1 MTAETLAGLLRSQ
14 CDQRGGQVA
23 YSFLTDGEADQFSL
37 TYADLDRE
45 ARRVAVAVGERVAPG
60 GRAVLVYPPGP
71 AFVVAFFGCL
81 YAGVAAVPVFP
92 PVPPRFEAGAEHLRR
107 VIADVGAEAVLCT
120 SDLLG
125 LRDYLGD
132 GGSTGT
138 GWLATDVLGDI
149 SPDDWHDLSLD
160 GDSVAFI
167 QYTSGSTSAPK
178 GVILRH
184 HHLIANQRA
193 ITDAFGL
200 SSATIG
206 LSWLPTYHDMGLIG
220 FVIVPMAIGITSYF
234 LSPLHFLERPARWL
248 EAISRFGATV
258 SGGPNFAYELC
269 ARRISDEELGR
280 IDLTTWEVAF
290 VGSEPVRP
298 DTMRRFARRFA
309 AAGLSPAAL
318 FPCYGMAEASLLVAG
333 GSWPGGPA
341 TARLDADALSE
352 GRVLRAGHRPGKDAG
367 RETEVASVGRV
378 ITGHDAAI
386 TDPATHRPAG
396 PGQVGEIWLRG
407 PSIAAGYWG
416 RAAET
421 IATFGAT
428 IEGGD
433 GRPYLRTGDLGFV
446 LDGELFITGRMKEVV
461 ILRGQNVYPQDIE
474 RAIQEADPRFRPGC
488 GAAFGI
494 GAEGTEGLVVVQET
508 KAEDQQELADLSER
522 ARRAVAVSHGVR
534 LEALLL
540 VAPRTLAKTS
550 SGKVQRL
557 NCRSAYL
564 GGTLSPLHEWR
575 AAPLPAREQER

>member
-1 MTAETLAGLLRSQ
+1 MTTQTLAGLLRSQ

-23 YSFLTDGEADQFSL
+23 YSFLTDGEADLVSL

-45 ARRVAVAVGERVAPG
+45 ARRVAVAVGDRVAPG

-92 PVPPRFEAGAEHLRR
+92 PMPPRFEAGAEHLRR

-125 LRDYLGD
+125 LREHLDD
-132 GGSTGT
+132 GHAIGV
-138 GWLATDVLGDI
+138 GWLATDSTADI
-149 SPDDWHDLSLD
+149 CPDDWHDLSLD

-167 QYTSGSTSAPK
+167 QYTSGSTSAPR

-184 HHLIANQRA
+184 RHVMANQRA
-193 ITDAFGL
+193 ITDAFRL

-220 FVIVPMAIGITSYF
+220 FVIVPMAVGITSYF
-234 LSPLHFLERPARWL
+234 LSPLHFLARPARWL

-269 ARRISDEELGR
+269 ARRISDEELGH
-280 IDLTTWEVAF
+280 IDLTSWEVAF

-298 DTMRRFARRFA
+298 ETMRRFARRFA

-333 GSWPGGPA
+333 GSWAGGPL
-341 TARLDADALSE
+341 TARLDAGALSE
-352 GRVLRAGHRPGKDAG
+352 GRVLRAGHSPDEAAG
-367 RETEVASVGRV
+367 REVDVASVGRV
-378 ITGHDAAI
+378 IAGHDVAI
-386 TDPATHRPAG
+386 TDPVTRRPAD
-396 PGQVGEIWLRG
+396 PGRVGEIWLRG

-421 IATFGAT
+421 AVTFGAT
-428 IEGGD
+428 FEGG
-433 GRPYLRTGDLGFV
+433 GGPPYLRTGDLGFL
-446 LDGELFITGRMKEVV
+446 LDGELFVTGRMKEVI

-474 RAIQEADPRFRPGC
+474 DAIQEADPRFRSGC
-488 GAAFGI
+488 GAAFGVTV
-494 GAEGTEGLVVVQET
+494 EGTEGLIVVQET
-508 KAEDQQELADLSER
+508 KAEDPQELTELSER
-522 ARRAVAVSHGVR
+522 ARRAVLVSRGAL

-540 VAPRTLAKTS
+540 VAPRTLTKTS

-557 NCRSAYL
+557 SCRSAYL
-564 GGTLSPLHEWR
+564 AGTLNPLHEWR
-575 AAPLPAREQER
+575 AEPSSARGQE